1 MATAN
6 PPETMV
12 PVEAV
17 DDVASPLAP
26 KLAIPLTD
34 SVLPRLAAP
43 VTPMVVPTYN
53 ALAIAAPPSDKIP
66 PDTEADDASP
76 VAEKVA
82 IPDTPSVELSD
93 AAPVKV
99 DEPPIFR
106 FVPT

>member
-1 MATAN
+1 MAM
-6 PPETMV
+6 E
-12 PVEAV
+12 
-17 DDVASPLAP
+17 
-26 KLAIPLTD
+26 
-34 SVLPRLAAP
+34 
-43 VTPMVVPTYN
+43 
-53 ALAIAAPPSDKIP
+53 APPSDKIP

>member
-1 MATAN
+1 MA
-6 PPETMV
+6 EKV
-12 PVEAV
+12 
-17 DDVASPLAP
+17 
-26 KLAIPLTD
+26 AIPD
-34 SVLPRLAAP
+34 
-43 VTPMVVPTYN
+43 TPKVVPTYN
-53 ALAIAAPPSDKIP
+53 ALAIEAPPSDKIP

-99 DEPPIFR
+99 DEPPIFK